1 MILKKKTPRQHDLPE
16 NISNFT
22 MRDYVISMFNGYI
35 TKTQQAPDIICEHLS
50 TK

>member
-22 MRDYVISMFNGYI
+22 MRDYVISMFNDYKNPAGTGY
-35 TKTQQAPDIICEHLS
+35 HL
-50 TK
+50 